1 MLQTLFL
8 NILSIKIPLY
18 DKIVL
23 TGGFSVK
30 ICFIGD
36 VVGMCGRRVVKNAL
50 PSLISSEN
58 IDLVICNAENA
69 AHGLGCSEKI
79 INELMFCGCDA
90 FTLGNH
96 SFSNYDFLR
105 QITTLTN
112 VVRPSNITPPW
123 PGSDYIVIERCG
135 IRTGIINLLG
145 QLNMGIASDNP
156 FDKGEELIQIL
167 KDHEH
172 CDSIIIDFHAETTS
186 EKQALGY
193 YFDGMVTAVI
203 GTHTHVQTS
212 DSRLLPGGTAF
223 ITDCGMTGAVDSVL
237 GMDVETSLAR
247 LAYKLPRK
255 YEPADGPGFMNGVI
269 IETDNY
275 GRCTGIRRFTEY
287 E

>member
-1 MLQTLFL
+1 M
-8 NILSIKIPLY
+8 
-18 DKIVL
+18 
-23 TGGFSVK
+23 K

-123 PGSDYIVIERCG
+123 PGSDYIVIEKCG

-193 YFDGMVTAVI
+193 YF
-203 GTHTHVQTS
+203 